1 MKSDRFIHILHAMIN
16 NEVVRFEAD
25 DGTRIVIT
33 RHISEWD
40 GRKIDRYTLTNR
52 TRQDR
57 MLSAVFFDRVEDDGG
72 DIRLYDNASIVGM
85 VFTKAIEVES
95 ESIYS

>member
-1 MKSDRFIHILHAMIN
+1 MDSKKFIQILDRMID

-25 DGTRIVIT
+25 DGTRIEVT

-40 GRKIDRYTLTNR
+40 GRKIDRFTLINR
-52 TRQDR
+52 SRQNR